1 MQMIGAKIRETEEE
15 HNKHFLL
22 FSIEKQFKSSI
33 RHQSPNNY
41 FII

>member
-1 MQMIGAKIRETEEE
+1 MQVVGAGIRKTEEE
-15 HNKHFLL
+15 RNTHFLL